1 MQRYD
6 TRIDDGTL
14 YIEVGEEDTWRS
26 GRWTTSARYSAATLH
41 PGVRREAQ
49 AAGWLQ
55 TEDDRTITFDV
66 RETIDD
72 VDYNETFVEKM
83 AEEPLDR
90 ETPDGYP
97 VRTAAFADL
106 MAEIWDSKGSYEAG
120 LTVRA
125 AADADASLPRH
136 AAVLRCRYGNP
147 FW

>member
-14 YIEVGEEDTWRS
+14 YIEVGEEDMEMGSMDDVCEILGGET
-26 GRWTTSARYSAATLH
+26 YTL
-41 PGVRREAQ
+41 EYDEKAQ

-55 TEDDRTITFDV
+55 TEDDGTITFDV

-106 MAEIWDSKGSYEAG
+106 MAEIWDSKGSYE
-120 LTVRA
+120 L
-125 AADADASLPRH
+125 D
-136 AAVLRCRYGNP
+136 
-147 FW
+147 